1 MTRHSTSL
9 PTSVTV
15 FLLFAGLS
23 ILSSSSLGSSA
34 MSASTASSA
43 SMSSLHSLSD
53 DETHVTPGNIAT
65 EFRFLFFGW
74 FCFCLLVGS
83 LCQLF
88 LFVKGFVVEA
98 L

>member
-23 ILSSSSLGSSA
+23 IFSSSSLGSSA

-53 DETHVTPGNIAT
+53 DETHVRPGKIAT

-74 FCFCLLVGS
+74 FCFCFLVGS

-88 LFVKGFVVEA
+88 LFVKGFFVEA

>member
-53 DETHVTPGNIAT
+53 DETHVRPDKNSYRIAVSI
-65 EFRFLFFGW
+65 FWLVLFLFFGW
-74 FCFCLLVGS
+74 FS
-83 LCQLF
+83 LST
-88 LFVKGFVVEA
+88 LFVRERFFC
-98 L
+98 